1 MSGDSEPSVLSRRE
15 TEMKCSEK
23 NSGGRPQA
31 GGWRLQWVV
40 SVARAGSEYACF
52 LPARVVTCRKAV
64 SRMEGGVTREKMPFL
79 EIQGLKS
86 GWFLNH
92 PERQIHN
99 TNQHIFP
106 APAKCH
112 LLIQSTNI
120 L

>member
-1 MSGDSEPSVLSRRE
+1 MAGPRLGDKETPVNCQCGKSRSRVRYLLSAE
-15 TEMKCSEK
+15 
-23 NSGGRPQA
+23 
-31 GGWRLQWVV
+31 
-40 SVARAGSEYACF
+40 
-52 LPARVVTCRKAV
+52 VVTRRKAA
-64 SRMEGGVTREKMPFL
+64 SSMEGGVIREKMPFL
-79 EIQGLKS
+79 EIPGLKS